1 MTERILAHGLIVLA
15 LLLSHLQ
22 VWPSTQVPPSAS
34 PGHLAAVLYHGDP
47 EGMPR
52 ADDLATIKAS
62 GFDAVAWPSA
72 YGSRRELA
80 ASLAAKVDLQFVE
93 APAPGASPAGVIRL
107 DVSRR
112 VRYVAADAWRA
123 YQRGRKIVIFDPG
136 DGPGVKLT
144 DKTGGM
150 RPWVEPARAFARQ
163 LTVNRLLFDRARPGT
178 ATLLSTG
185 GADVTVSLF
194 HTDRAWMLIATNT
207 SARAGRLVARLPKAV
222 PIALWTNMLDG
233 SSMAM
238 PRRAEGPTWTAEIG
252 PGAAL
257 VYLIDR
263 AEH

>member
-1 MTERILAHGLIVLA
+1 VVVLA
-15 LLLSHLQ
+15 LLLSYPRTRQSAQAPLSEPQ
-22 VWPSTQVPPSAS
+22 VHV
-34 PGHLAAVLYHGDP
+34 AAVLYRGDP
-47 EGMPR
+47 AGTPR

-72 YGSRRELA
+72 YASRRDLT
-80 ASLAAKVDLQFVE
+80 ASLAAKVDLQFVVD
-93 APAPGASPAGVIRL
+93 PSPGAVPAGIVRL

-112 VRYVAADAWRA
+112 PRHVEADAWRA
-123 YQRGRKIVIFDPG
+123 YQRGVRVVIFDPG
-136 DGPGVKLT
+136 SGPGVKLT
-144 DKTGGM
+144 DKNGGIQQ
-150 RPWVEPARAFARQ
+150 WVEPARAFARQ

-185 GADVTVSLF
+185 GADVKVSLF

-207 SARAGRLVARLPKAV
+207 SVRAGRLVARLPKAV

-233 SSMAM
+233 SSMSM
-238 PRRAEGPTWTAEIG
+238 PRRADGPTWTAAIG
-252 PGAAL
+252 PGKAL